1 MKDALI
7 GSVLLLGA
15 LLFLLQ
21 RNLGYLSAWL
31 LLIVVVLSYGARISY
46 ATSVALSILAV
57 LGVIW
62 VSGTS
67 LRERFEDTQEEKEE
81 KKVKGEN
88 RKHSNGEQDEEDRP
102 QSDTTNDPEPH
113 IDMGSTILKA
123 YSKMKPEQ
131 VSQMRDDTR
140 ELMETQQQLIQ
151 TLSMLGP
158 QVQQGAELIKTFQ
171 GMFGGNIT
179 DVLKQ

>member
-1 MKDALI
+1 
-7 GSVLLLGA
+7 
-15 LLFLLQ
+15 
-21 RNLGYLSAWL
+21 
-31 LLIVVVLSYGARISY
+31 VVVLSYGARISY
-46 ATSVALSILAV
+46 ATAVGLSILAV

-67 LRERFEDTQEEKEE
+67 LRERFEDAQEEKEE
-81 KKVKGEN
+81 KKVKGGN
-88 RKHSNGEQDEEDRP
+88 RKHSNGEQDEDDVVNRP

-158 QVQQGAELIKTFQ
+158 QVQQGAELMKTFQ